1 MYTINIYLKLA
12 LIALC
17 LVGGTILAFTSGF
30 WYAFPFLLVGL
41 LLLVSYILLGTIQSA
56 AQMMQQMDF
65 EACEKRLALTF
76 KPEWLYV
83 TNRAYYYLIKGS
95 AKMQQNKSDE
105 AEQWFA
111 KAQNMKL
118 PSDNERAMIL
128 IQMINI
134 HIQKNKWTQATNTH
148 RELKALNLTTDIFKE
163 QIKMIDDAIKQQ
175 GKVKMMNT
183 MDQRNMLRPGGK
195 RRMPRMR

>member
-41 LLLVSYILLGTIQSA
+41 LLLVSYILLGT
-56 AQMMQQMDF
+56 
-65 EACEKRLALTF
+65 
-76 KPEWLYV
+76 
-83 TNRAYYYLIKGS
+83 
-95 AKMQQNKSDE
+95 DE

-148 RELKALNLTTDIFKE
+148 RELKALNLTTDIFKD

-183 MDQRNMLRPGGK
+183 MDQRNMFRPGGK